1 MKFLS
6 LPPLALAALSA
17 LLLAAALPP
26 LNAAPLGW
34 IGLAPLLYAAARAP
48 RARDAALLG
57 FACGL
62 LLNALTM
69 YWAVGVMS
77 RYGRLSYLASVPVAC
92 LLVAY
97 LACYVAAF
105 AALMHAAVS
114 RGGRAAL
121 WTAPFAWVALE
132 YVRNYCITGFPWNP
146 LALTQYRWPA
156 LVQAASLGGIYAV
169 SLLVASSS
177 AALAYALLALAEA
190 RSRRRAWAGAAV
202 CALIPALVAAGG
214 AVALGRAEESS
225 AFVRAAVVQPNILQD
240 EKFAGGSAIRQ
251 LERHIELSRKTA
263 PSAPHYLV
271 WPESSVPLAY
281 ESAVVYRRE
290 VAALAKEMSVF
301 VTLGSVTFTEGDARN
316 SAITVTPEGEPSA
329 RYDKMHLVPFGEYV
343 PLRKVLFFVEPLVRE
358 VGNFRPGLERPLG
371 RVGYY
376 PFGAAICYEIIFPE
390 LSRASVERGAQFL
403 VTITNDAWFGRSSAP
418 YQHFAHAVFR
428 AVETRRPVV
437 RAANT
442 GISGFVDA
450 YGRIRQE
457 SAIFEE
463 AALVETIRPREDKTV
478 YVRWGDWLPK
488 FSLLVAFLTLVRVA
502 WPPLFSAAR
511 RKKDEWL
518 AVDEPPE
525 ESASP

>member
-1 MKFLS
+1 VKFLS
-6 LPPLALAALSA
+6 LPPLVLAALSA

-26 LNAAPLGW
+26 LDAAPLGW
-34 IGLAPLLYAAARAP
+34 IGLVPLLYAAARAP

-57 FACGL
+57 FVCGL
-62 LLNALTM
+62 LLYALTM
-69 YWAVGVMS
+69 YWAVGVMA
-77 RYGRLSYLASVPVAC
+77 RYGGLSYLTSVLVAC
-92 LLVAY
+92 LLIAY

-105 AALMHAAVS
+105 AAFAHAAVS
-114 RGGRAAL
+114 RGGHAAL

-132 YVRNYCITGFPWNP
+132 YIRNYLLTGFPWNP
-146 LALTQYRWPA
+146 LALTQHRWPA
-156 LVQAASLGGIYAV
+156 LVQTASLGGIYAV

-202 CALIPALVAAGG
+202 CVLIPVLAAAGG
-214 AVALGRAEESS
+214 AVALGRAKESS
-225 AFVRAAVVQPNILQD
+225 AFVRAAVVQPNVPQE
-240 EKFAGGSAIRQ
+240 EKFVDGSALRW
-251 LERHIELSRKTA
+251 LEHHIELSRGTA
-263 PSAPHYLV
+263 SLAPRYLV

-290 VAALAKEMSVF
+290 VAALAKEMNVF
-301 VTLGSVTFTEGDARN
+301 VTLGSVTFAEGDAHN

-343 PLRKVLFFVEPLVRE
+343 PLRRILFFVEPLVRK
-358 VGNFRPGLERPLG
+358 VGNFRPGLSRPLG
-371 RVGYY
+371 KVGYY

-450 YGRIRQE
+450 YGRIQQE
-457 SAIFEE
+457 SALFEE
-463 AALVETIRPREDKTV
+463 AALVETIRLREDKTV

-488 FSLLVAFLTLVRVA
+488 FSFVVAFLTLVRVA
-502 WPPLFSAAR
+502 WPPLLAFVR
-511 RKKDEWL
+511 RKKNEWL
-518 AVDEPPE
+518 IGDEPPE
-525 ESASP
+525 SAPP

>member
-6 LPPLALAALSA
+6 LPPLVLVALSA

-26 LNAAPLGW
+26 VNAVPLGW
-34 IGLAPLLYAAARAP
+34 VGLAPLLYAAARAP

-62 LLNALTM
+62 LLYALTM
-69 YWAVGVMS
+69 YWVVGVMA
-77 RYGRLSYLASVPVAC
+77 RYGRLSYLTSVLVAC

-105 AALMHAAVS
+105 AAFAQAAVS

-146 LALTQYRWPA
+146 LALTQHRWPA
-156 LVQAASLGGIYAV
+156 LIQVASLGGIYAV

-177 AALAYALLALAEA
+177 AALAYAMLALAEA
-190 RSRRRAWAGAAV
+190 RSRRNAWAGVAV
-202 CALIPALVAAGG
+202 CVLIPVLAAAGG
-214 AVALGRAEESS
+214 AVALGHAGESS
-225 AFVRAAVVQPNILQD
+225 AFVRAAVVQPNISQD
-240 EKFAGGSAIRQ
+240 EKLAGRDALRQ
-251 LERHIELSRKTA
+251 LERHIELSRGTA
-263 PSAPHYLV
+263 PLAPRYLV
-271 WPESSVPLAY
+271 WPESSVPFTY
-281 ESAVVYRRE
+281 GSDDVYRRE

-301 VTLGSVTFTEGDARN
+301 VTLGSVTFAGSYVHN

-343 PLRKVLFFVEPLVRE
+343 PLGEILFFVEPLVRE
-358 VGNFRPGLERPLG
+358 VGNFRPGLSRPLG
-371 RVGYY
+371 KVGYY
-376 PFGAAICYEIIFPE
+376 PFGTVICYEIIFPE

-463 AALVETIRPREDKTV
+463 TALVETIRPREDKTV

-502 WPPLFSAAR
+502 WPPLLAFVR
-511 RKKDEWL
+511 RKKNEWL
-518 AVDEPPE
+518 GGDEPR
-525 ESASP
+525 ESTPP